1 MVFFNPLSRALAV
14 AGAALAFFGSGCS
27 NASSEKETLPFIT
40 GSGLTVSV
48 QVDSSFVRGGRVKVN
63 GIPSQILP
71 TKVVLE
77 VDEGGFAIKQYVIAM
92 ALNII
97 PKAPGSASGVTD
109 ATQLVIEQGEPPP
122 ARISFDIDGVHG
134 YGTGLINRP
143 RR

>member
-1 MVFFNPLSRALAV
+1 MALSTPLSRVLAV
-14 AGAALAFFGSGCS
+14 ACAAGAFFGSGCS
-27 NASSEKETLPFIT
+27 NASSGKETLPLIA
-40 GSGLTVSV
+40 GSGLTVSI
-48 QVDSSFVRGGRVKVN
+48 QVDSSFVRGGHVKVN
-63 GIPSQILP
+63 GTASPILP
-71 TKVVLE
+71 TRVVLE

-122 ARISFDIDGVHG
+122 ARISFDVDGVHG
-134 YGTGLINRP
+134 YGTALINRP

>member
-1 MVFFNPLSRALAV
+1 MVLPNPLTRALAV
-14 AGAALAFFGSGCS
+14 AGAAWAFLGSGCS
-27 NASSEKETLPFIT
+27 STSSGREALPVSV

-48 QVDSSFVRGGRVKVN
+48 QVDSSFVRGGRVKIN
-63 GIPSQILP
+63 GIPSPILP

-97 PKAPGSASGVTD
+97 PKPVGAESGITD
-109 ATQLVIEQGEPPP
+109 ASQLVVQQGEPPP
-122 ARISFDIDGVHG
+122 ARVSFDVDGVHS